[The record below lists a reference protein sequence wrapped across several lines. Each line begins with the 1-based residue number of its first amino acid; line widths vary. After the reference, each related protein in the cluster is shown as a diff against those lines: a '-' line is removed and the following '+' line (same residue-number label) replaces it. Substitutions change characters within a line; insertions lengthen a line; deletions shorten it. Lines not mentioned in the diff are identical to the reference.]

1 MYPHVNKSEYVDFS
15 IAENFG
21 RNSICKIKTS
31 DSKILLAHEHL
42 LKHKCPV
49 LDFTLS
55 KQVKELPIIEMERY
69 DSAVV
74 SELLRF
80 LYYKEVNDILV
91 LSRDLI
97 CLADELELPELRLK
111 CVKAISDS
119 VSSKIAIKIYLFS
132 ELLTNLRED
141 EYHRMAPVSR

>member
-1 MYPHVNKSEYVDFS
+1 
-15 IAENFG
+15 
-21 RNSICKIKTS
+21 
-31 DSKILLAHEHL
+31 
-42 LKHKCPV
+42 
-49 LDFTLS
+49 
-55 KQVKELPIIEMERY
+55 MERY